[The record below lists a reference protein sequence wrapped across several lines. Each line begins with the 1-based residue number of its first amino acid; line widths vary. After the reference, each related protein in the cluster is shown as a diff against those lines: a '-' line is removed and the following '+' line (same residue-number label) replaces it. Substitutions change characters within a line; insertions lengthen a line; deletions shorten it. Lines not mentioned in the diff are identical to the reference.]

1 MHHLILRAAGGAL
14 FATMLAASAPAGAG
28 EQPSVHGQRTVEE
41 ITERIALKDCEGAV
55 ADLKR
60 ALRKGFPEVALLAGS
75 MYDNGVCVTR
85 DWERAVPFYIQAW
98 QDGLPKGAYR
108 LAAGYASPD
117 NGDVA
122 AALWWAS
129 RLRDRGFR
137 AQGVASCEV
146 SPAVRDDPER
156 FTAELQTWPQARLAV
171 CNYLT
176 GVMATM
182 SGEGKYPSQAAH
194 TAVGG
199 TVGLRFLPGVP
210 RIELTRGRVSEHAL
224 AGLVDGDR
232 AQERGTRSAGGFEKA
247 LREVA
252 DRALRRYPQA
262 PGIPADAVLETD
274 YVFEV
279 QYE

>member
-1 MHHLILRAAGGAL
+1 MRHLILRAAAGAL
-14 FATMLAASAPAGAG
+14 FATMLAASACAGAG

-41 ITERIALKDCEGAV
+41 ITERIALKDCGGAV

-146 SPAVRDDPER
+146 SQTVRDDPER

-182 SGEGKYPSQAAH
+182 SGEGKYRRAAH
-194 TAVGG
+194 RTD
-199 TVGLRFLPGVP
+199 PGQGE
-210 RIELTRGRVSEHAL
+210 RARAGRPGRRRPG
-224 AGLVDGDR
+224 AGAR
-232 AQERGTRSAGGFEKA
+232 HQERGRLRKSAARSGRPRPAPLPAAARHSRRCGA
-247 LREVA
+247 RDRLRV
-252 DRALRRYPQA
+252 
-262 PGIPADAVLETD
+262 
-274 YVFEV
+274 
-279 QYE
+279 